1 MIRTLNIVSGLT
13 LFLFITT
20 HLLNLSLG
28 IISIDV
34 MEASRPYFFAIWT
47 NFPIEIVLFL
57 ALLVHPIL
65 GLRALY
71 LRNTLRMSNQDKLQL
86 FSSLLIIPL
95 LIPHI
100 VAIKAGENLLGME
113 ASFTGFLTIMWVSL
127 PLEGLRQVLLLIVAW
142 VHGCI
147 GLLTWIS
154 LKRWWKPIAAYV
166 YPLAVAIPTFALLGF
181 VEAGRDVVDRQ
192 AVQLKSS
199 EERTYYGGAYPVNSP
214 KQTDKKALANTLPS
228 ANYQTKTV
236 TKGNVSEEK
245 VSAEKFKQLS
255 LAIDKQEK
263 LLIYGYLIILSLVI
277 LARYLRL
284 RRRKEWVELH
294 YASGEIIKAEVGPT
308 LLEIAILNDLPHANM
323 CHGKGRCGTCRV
335 RILQSTSELTL
346 TDKLEQAML
355 DKLSSDSQTRLACQA
370 APSAG
375 VVHLERLL
383 SADLKVKSTAQE
395 QNIDILNATP
405 QQKTQ
410 ANL

>member
-28 IISIDV
+28 IISLDV
-34 MEASRPYFFAIWT
+34 METSRPYFFAIWT

-71 LRNTLRMSNQDKLQL
+71 LRNTLRMSNQDKLQML
-86 FSSLLIIPL
+86 SSLLIIPL

-113 ASFTGFLTIMWVSL
+113 ATFTGFLTIMWVSL

-199 EERTYYGGAYPVNSP
+199 EQRTYYGGAYPVDSS
-214 KQTDKKALANTLPS
+214 KQTDKKALANKLPS
-228 ANYQTKTV
+228 ANYQTKT
-236 TKGNVSEEK
+236 TADGKVSE
-245 VSAEKFKQLS
+245 EKFKQLS

-263 LLIYGYLIILSLVI
+263 LLIYGYLMILALVFT
-277 LARYLRL
+277 ARYLRL

-308 LLEIAILNDLPHANM
+308 LLEIAILNDIPHANM

-346 TDKLEQAML
+346 ADKLEQAML

-383 SADLKVKSTAQE
+383 SADLKLKSPEQE
-395 QNIDILNATP
+395 QNVDISDATP
-405 QQKTQ
+405 QQKIQ

>member
-20 HLLNLSLG
+20 HLLNVSLG

-47 NFPIEIVLFL
+47 NFPIEIVLLL
-57 ALLVHPIL
+57 ALFVHPIL

-71 LRNTLRMSNQDKLQL
+71 LRNTLRMSNQDKIQL
-86 FSSLLIIPL
+86 LSSLLIIPL

-113 ASFTGFLTIMWVSL
+113 ATFTGFLTIMWVDL

-147 GLLTWIS
+147 GLLTWIG

-181 VEAGRDVVDRQ
+181 VEAGRDVVERQ
-192 AVQLKSS
+192 TAQIKSS
-199 EERTYYGGAYPVNSP
+199 AERTYYSGAYSVNP
-214 KQTDKKALANTLPS
+214 LNQTDKKGLVNTLAS
-228 ANYQTKTV
+228 ASYQTKEADDV
-236 TKGNVSEEK
+236 NISE
-245 VSAEKFKQLS
+245 EKFKQLS
-255 LAIDKQEK
+255 LVIGKQEK
-263 LLIYGYLIILSLVI
+263 LLIYGYLIILALVFT
-277 LARYLRL
+277 ARYLRL

-346 TDKLEQAML
+346 ADKLEQAML

-383 SADLKVKSTAQE
+383 SADLKLKPSEQE
-395 QNIDILNATP
+395 QSEDISDAIH

>member
-34 MEASRPYFFAIWT
+34 MEVSRPYFFAIWT

-86 FSSLLIIPL
+86 LSSLLIIPL

-100 VAIKAGENLLGME
+100 VAIKAGESLLGME
-113 ASFTGFLTIMWVSL
+113 ATFTGFLTIMWVSL

-154 LKRWWKPIAAYV
+154 LKSWWKPIAAYV

-199 EERTYYGGAYPVNSP
+199 EQRTYYGGAYPVDSS

-236 TKGNVSEEK
+236 TGGKVSE
-245 VSAEKFKQLS
+245 EKFKQLS
-255 LAIDKQEK
+255 LAINKQEK
-263 LLIYGYLIILSLVI
+263 LLIYGYLIILALVFT
-277 LARYLRL
+277 ARYLRL
-284 RRRKEWVELH
+284 RRGKEWVELH

-346 TDKLEQAML
+346 ADKLEQAML

-375 VVHLERLL
+375 VVYLERLL
-383 SADLKVKSTAQE
+383 SADLKLKSPEQE
-395 QNIDILNATP
+395 QNVDTHSATA
-405 QQKTQ
+405 QQKIQ

>member
-1 MIRTLNIVSGLT
+1 VSGLT

-20 HLLNLSLG
+20 HLLNVSLG

-47 NFPIEIVLFL
+47 NFPIEIVLLL
-57 ALLVHPIL
+57 ALFVHPIL

-71 LRNTLRMSNQDKLQL
+71 LRNTLRMSNQDKIQL
-86 FSSLLIIPL
+86 LSSLLIIPL

-113 ASFTGFLTIMWVSL
+113 ATFTGFLTIMWVDL

-147 GLLTWIS
+147 GLLTWIG

-181 VEAGRDVVDRQ
+181 VEAGRDVVERQ
-192 AVQLKSS
+192 TAQIKSS
-199 EERTYYGGAYPVNSP
+199 AERTYYGGAYPVNP
-214 KQTDKKALANTLPS
+214 LNQTDKKGLVNTLAS
-228 ANYQTKTV
+228 ASYQTKEADDV
-236 TKGNVSEEK
+236 NISE
-245 VSAEKFKQLS
+245 EKFKQLS
-255 LAIDKQEK
+255 LVIGKQEK
-263 LLIYGYLIILSLVI
+263 LLIYGYLIILALVFT
-277 LARYLRL
+277 ARYLRL

-346 TDKLEQAML
+346 ADKLEQAML

-383 SADLKVKSTAQE
+383 SADLKLKPSEQE
-395 QNIDILNATP
+395 QSEDISDAIH

>member
-113 ASFTGFLTIMWVSL
+113 ATFTGFLTIMWVNL

-192 AVQLKSS
+192 AAQIKSS
-199 EERTYYGGAYPVNSP
+199 EERTYYGGAYPVDLP
-214 KQTDKKALANTLPS
+214 KQTDKKALASSLPS

-236 TKGNVSEEK
+236 TDGKVSE
-245 VSAEKFKQLS
+245 EKFKQLS

-263 LLIYGYLIILSLVI
+263 LLIYGYLIILAMVFT
-277 LARYLRL
+277 ARYLRL

-346 TDKLEQAML
+346 ADKLEQAML

-383 SADLKVKSTAQE
+383 SADLKLKSTAQE
-395 QNIDILNATP
+395 QNIDTRDATP